1 MKLLNREDRVIN
13 IIEPR
18 VPDENESIACHFQ
31 SSIPG
36 SLICKA
42 ARLIGQDSTNEVNAS
57 ICAECPAGRIYR
69 EIGCDSI
76 SPKIRIFSYHGG
88 SDAEVRGLFCSKRG
102 RETTFEYCKSCNIVV
117 ADTTRQIVNNARSL
131 FERYEFYSAFKFL
144 EKARKEMRDGD
155 LEGVI
160 TSSIAIFES
169 VMKSCHEKKDVPLP
183 DAKQVTGLWKS
194 TRKILE
200 LDKSGRPDEI
210 TNLLNVLFGVVSG
223 LGRLRNELGDAHG
236 KGESLPV
243 VTEMMAELSLNTA
256 ATLATSVIR
265 IYAELKEEKK

>member
-18 VPDENESIACHFQ
+18 VPDENESITCHFQ

-57 ICAECPAGRIYR
+57 ICAECPAGKIYR

-76 SPKIRIFSYHGG
+76 SPKIHVFRYHGG
-88 SDAEVRGLFCSKRG
+88 SDAEVEGLFCSKRS
-102 RETTFEYCKSCNIVV
+102 RETTLEYCKSCNIVV
-117 ADTTRQIVNNARSL
+117 ADTTRQIVNTARSL

-155 LEGVI
+155 LDGVI

-169 VMKSCHEKKDVPLP
+169 VMKSCHEKKGVLLP
-183 DAKQVTGLWKS
+183 DSKQVTGLWKS
-194 TRKILE
+194 TRKIFE
-200 LDKSGRPDEI
+200 LDEAGRPDEI
-210 TNLLNVLFGVVSG
+210 TDLLNVLSGVVSG

-243 VTEMMAELSLNTA
+243 VTEMTAELSLNTA
-256 ATLATSVIR
+256 ATLATAVIR
-265 IYAELKEEKK
+265 IYAEPKEEKK

>member
-1 MKLLNREDRVIN
+1 MIN

-57 ICAECPAGRIYR
+57 ICAE
-69 EIGCDSI
+69 
-76 SPKIRIFSYHGG
+76 
-88 SDAEVRGLFCSKRG
+88 VRGLFCSKRS
-102 RETTFEYCKSCNIVV
+102 RETTLEYCKSCNIVV
-117 ADTTRQIVNNARSL
+117 ADTTRLIVNTARSL

-169 VMKSCHEKKDVPLP
+169 VMKSCHEKKDVSLP

-200 LDKSGRPDEI
+200 LDEAGRPDEI
-210 TNLLNVLFGVVSG
+210 TDLLNVLSGVVSG

-236 KGESLPV
+236 KGEYLPV
-243 VTEMMAELSLNTA
+243 VTEMTAELSLNTA
-256 ATLATSVIR
+256 ATLATAVIR